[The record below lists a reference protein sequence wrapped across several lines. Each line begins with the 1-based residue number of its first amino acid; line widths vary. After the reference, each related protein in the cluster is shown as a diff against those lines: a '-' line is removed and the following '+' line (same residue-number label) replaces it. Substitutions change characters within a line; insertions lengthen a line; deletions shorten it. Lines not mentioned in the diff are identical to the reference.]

1 MNVFRGDIFFVSKL
15 YGNTSSEQDDGRP
28 AVIVSNNIGNQ
39 HSSVVE
45 VVYLT
50 TRDKKPLPTHT
61 NIMCRVPSTALCEQV
76 TSVSKER
83 LGDFI
88 RSATAEEMAAIDE
101 ALKISLD
108 LNDKQQRA
116 ILEEQK
122 RIIDNQGGQIETLLK
137 TNEQVQEKL
146 KKAKEAEIDGN
157 ALIKIQA
164 ERDTY
169 KTMYEALLN
178 RFIDK

>member
-1 MNVFRGDIFFVSKL
+1 MTFLRGDIFVVNKF
-15 YGNTSSEQDDGRP
+15 YGIVGSEQDSGRP
-28 AVIVSNNIGNQ
+28 AVIVSNNVGNQ
-39 HSSVVE
+39 HSECVE
-45 VVYLT
+45 IVYLT
-50 TRDKKPLPTHT
+50 TKDKKPLPTHT
-61 NIMCRVPSTALCEQV
+61 EVLCKVPSTALCEQV
-76 TSVSKER
+76 HTVYKER

-88 RSATAEEMAAIDE
+88 RSATGAEMAAIDE

-108 LNDKQQRA
+108 LNDKRQRA
-116 ILEEQK
+116 TLEEQK

-137 TNEQVQEKL
+137 TNEQLQEKL
-146 KKAKEAEIDGN
+146 KKAKEIEIDGN
-157 ALIKIQA
+157 ALIKLQA